1 MIGGL
6 RGAGSRLALAVIVSA
21 VGAVAFAQK
30 PAKAADLGGDCCSD
44 LEERVA
50 ELEATT
56 VRKGNKKVSITLYGK
71 INRAVL
77 FWDDGAERNVYS
89 VDNSYESS
97 RFGLKGSAKIG
108 GDWSAGYRIEAETRA
123 AASEAVNQIDDDNGT
138 RSGGTL
144 GDEGRLLLLRHSF
157 LYLDNKKY
165 GQVRLGLQYTPKD
178 DITKDTDVTE
188 LEDTMTSDNHM
199 NRGFFL
205 RPKGF
210 NTEVGS
216 GPGTVPPGIPAQLKW
231 QAISQ
236 CYGSTSAFDC
246 STRRNGVSY
255 WTPTWAGFTAS
266 WGWFEDDIWGGA
278 LRYHGSF
285 TPFGGGTGLSKDDT
299 FEVGWGIAYEKFRDE
314 NIQNSGGGLNGF
326 RRDIDEWAGMASI
339 KHKPTGLFAFGAFS
353 FSDTHDSNREHA
365 GIFTGTSSPDMSA
378 WDARIG
384 IQRDIPWFGLDKLGE
399 TSIFGGYLEIH
410 DGIGGACGATR
421 SCRAG
426 TFPDLAIPT
435 EIVGSLVTRWYVG
448 YDQSMVNG
456 YLHLYGVYQHLTA
469 DVGLVNS
476 TLQSVSEPLD
486 DFDLF
491 YTGMRLYY

>member
-6 RGAGSRLALAVIVSA
+6 RGAASRLALAFIVSA
-21 VGAVAFAQK
+21 VGAAVFAQK

-71 INRAVL
+71 MNRAVL
-77 FWDDGAERNVYS
+77 FWDNGAEQNTYS

-108 GDWSAGYRIEAETRA
+108 GNWSGGYRLEVETRS
-123 AASEAVNQIDDDNGT
+123 AASESVNQIDDDDGT
-138 RSGGTL
+138 RSGGVL
-144 GDEGRLLLLRHSF
+144 GNESRLLLLRHSF
-157 LYLDNKKY
+157 LYVDNKKL
-165 GQVRLGLQYTPKD
+165 GQIRLGLGYTPKD

-216 GPGTVPPGIPAQLKW
+216 GAGTVPPGIPGQLKW

-255 WTPTWAGFTAS
+255 WTPNWAGFTAS

-278 LRYHGSF
+278 LRYHKEWGEHW
-285 TPFGGGTGLSKDDT
+285 D
-299 FEVGWGIAYEKFRDE
+299 VGAGIAYEKYRDE
-314 NIQNSGGGLNGF
+314 NIQNSGGGLAGF
-326 RRDIDEWAGMASI
+326 KRDIDEWAGSASI
-339 KHKPTGLFAFGAFS
+339 KHKPTGLFAFTAFS
-353 FSDTHDSNREHA
+353 FSDNHDSNRQNA
-365 GIFTGTSSPDMSA
+365 GVFTGTSSPDMNA

-399 TSIFGGYLEIH
+399 TTLFGGYLEIN
-410 DGIGGACGATR
+410 DGIGGACGPTR
-421 SCRAG
+421 SCNPG
-426 TFPDLAIPT
+426 TFPDLAIQT
-435 EIVGSLVTRWYVG
+435 EITGAQVTRWYLG
-448 YDQSMVNG
+448 YDQSMVGG

-469 DVGLVNS
+469 DVDLVDSSLARVN
-476 TLQSVSEPLD
+476 EPLD
-486 DFDLF
+486 NFDLF
-491 YTGMRLYY
+491 YTGARMYF